1 MRHPFGGNRIHE
13 GLNNVRLPDHIIKSA
28 GSIFSRGDLV
38 VHVASFVT
46 REAYLVYSPNASRMT
61 LHEIQHQKSGAR

>member
-13 GLNNVRLPDHIIKSA
+13 GLNNMRLPDHIIKSA

-38 VHVASFVT
+38 VHLIPLLLLQVLRLNCQNDESQETYGMYAAT
-46 REAYLVYSPNASRMT
+46 Y
-61 LHEIQHQKSGAR
+61 G